1 MKHSLPAI
9 ACVALACLQM
19 QPATAWVRGGYT
31 GGGGRWGAGA
41 SDGHWAAGADGHYGS
56 GTYGTTSGGTHYATT
71 SRGGS
76 AEASNGSWSSTSAS
90 GHSNSGSYGT
100 TAYGTHYATGSYG
113 GAVAT
118 NNGHWAGESNGQYAY
133 GSHYEGGATYA
144 GAYHPPA
151 VVNQYYGTGCYNCG
165 GWGGAAA
172 GVAVGAAVGAA
183 AVGVANATANAA
195 AANANAAA
203 AMQTPP
209 RSARATWWVTSTPLS
224 PRDAPTT
231 RSVAALTTPVA
242 GAGSP
247 PTTVP
252 TVCITAPSRHHEPN
266 NQSRVYCA
274 CC

>member
-172 GVAVGAAVGAA
+172 GVAVGAAV
-183 AVGVANATANAA
+183 VGVANANANAA

-203 AMQTPP
+203 AN
-209 RSARATWWVTSTPLS
+209 ANAAAVRAGYVVG
-224 PRDAPTT
+224 D
-231 RSVAALTTPVA
+231 VYAALPA
-242 GAGSP
+242 GCAYNPIGGSAYYSCGGSWFSP
-247 PTTVP
+247 YYGANGMYYRAIP
-252 TVCITAPSRHHEPN
+252 AP
-266 NQSRVYCA
+266 
-274 CC
+274 